1 MKRTEMTIANKLN
14 DGTEGITRSRGR
26 EGVPE
31 GAGGDQWRPFADLE
45 ANLKLFSAGG
55 RRRSLERLGGSDF
68 ASHGYFGLAPC
79 IGLWGAGGWCVKR
92 PVPVRGG
99 GTPLLP

>member
-45 ANLKLFSAGG
+45 ADLKLLSAVG
-55 RRRSLERLGGSDF
+55 RRRSLGRLGGGGF
-68 ASHGYFGLAPC
+68 ASNDYFGLAESIELVEAAGDGVNRQGPV
-79 IGLWGAGGWCVKR
+79 GAGGSR
-92 PVPVRGG
+92 
-99 GTPLLP
+99 

>member
-31 GAGGDQWRPFADLE
+31 GAGGDQWRAFGDLE
-45 ANLKLFSAGG
+45 ADLKRLAGVGG
-55 RRRSLERLGGSDF
+55 RRCLERFGGSDS
-68 ASHGYFGLAPC
+68 AADHYLGLGQVIELRGSA
-79 IGLWGAGGWCVKR
+79 AEAVNR
-92 PVPVRGG
+92 PVPVVACGSRF
-99 GTPLLP
+99 